1 MHFLISI
8 LDVHDKCAASSYSEQ
23 QILDMK
29 QGNGTQEVL
38 LKEGSSNIQGALS
51 DEKFIFSSVGL
62 VESIESQVHV
72 LSFYLLIPIESK
84 VISIRL
90 SLHLFIVCF

>member
-8 LDVHDKCAASSYSEQ
+8 LDVHDKCAVSSYSEQ

-29 QGNGTQEVL
+29 QANGNQEVL

-62 VESIESQVHV
+62 VESIESQV